1 MMIEDI
7 LIKNNTSEKLFEKFL
22 LKLEL
27 KTLNEFSN
35 FGSINKKNVSVVAK
49 NELKKKNK
57 IKFFS
62 ILNNEIIAYSFLEKF
77 EKQSKKHNCI
87 LGIVV
92 ADTWQQKGWGKKICK
107 HMINSAWKKDIEKIW
122 LTVYSDNIRAY
133 SMYKKIGF
141 EVEGVFMYD
150 EKFHGKFKHKISMA
164 IFKKY
169 VNNKSKRE
177 KILKDLN

>member
-1 MMIEDI
+1 MINQI
-7 LIKNNTSEKLFEKFL
+7 SIKSDVSQKLFEKFL

-35 FGSINKKNVSVVAK
+35 FGSINKKNVAVIAE
-49 NELKKKNK
+49 NELRKENR
-57 IKFFS
+57 IQFFS
-62 ILNNEIIAYSFLEKF
+62 IINNEIIAYSFLEKF

-92 ADTWQQKGWGKKICK
+92 ADAWQQKGWGKKICK
-107 HMINSAWKKDIEKIW
+107 HMINSAWEKDMEKIW
-122 LTVYSDNIRAY
+122 LTVYSDNIHAY

-141 EVEGVFMYD
+141 KIEGIFMYD

-164 IFKKY
+164 IFKKH

-177 KILKDLN
+177 KIIKDLN

>member
-1 MMIEDI
+1 MLKDL
-7 LIKNNTSEKLFEKFL
+7 LIKTNVSQKLFEKFL

-35 FGSINKKNVSVVAK
+35 FGSINKKNVALIAE
-49 NELKKKNK
+49 NELRKENR
-57 IKFFS
+57 IQFFS
-62 ILNNEIIAYSFLEKF
+62 IINNEIIAYSFLEKF
-77 EKQSKKHNCI
+77 EKQSKKHNCT

-92 ADTWQQKGWGKKICK
+92 ADAWQQKGWGKKICK
-107 HMINSAWKKDIEKIW
+107 HMINSAWEKDMEKIW
-122 LTVYSDNIRAY
+122 LTVYSDNIHAY

-141 EVEGVFMYD
+141 EIEGIFMYD

-164 IFKKY
+164 IFKKH

-177 KILKDLN
+177 KIIKDLN

>member
-1 MMIEDI
+1 MIEDI

-49 NELKKKNK
+49 NELKKKNR

-77 EKQSKKHNCI
+77 EKQSKNI
-87 LGIVV
+87 IV
-92 ADTWQQKGWGKKICK
+92 
-107 HMINSAWKKDIEKIW
+107 
-122 LTVYSDNIRAY
+122 
-133 SMYKKIGF
+133 F
-141 EVEGVFMYD
+141 
-150 EKFHGKFKHKISMA
+150 
-164 IFKKY
+164 
-169 VNNKSKRE
+169 
-177 KILKDLN
+177 